1 MRIWTLIKIIAALV
15 VLGVM
20 AFTGM
25 LAYHITV
32 KPLGGVFAKII
43 PDPADV
49 VSTQKAED
57 VDKML
62 DASEMPDIEPGEK
75 AYQKA
80 IELIAT
86 GSTAEAR
93 EKLESIVN
101 IYPSSSTA
109 SEARRIV
116 GEMNLDEVLSAD
128 HMEGKSTYIV
138 KPGDAYNSIAN
149 KSRTNLD
156 CLMHLNGLTDL
167 ARLQPGDD
175 LIFLPLDYRI
185 LIEPQKKFLSLW
197 SGGKFIKDYPIVRI
211 EHSGPL
217 TALRTT
223 IDSRA
228 GFLDGKKILP
238 GGKGYLQ
245 SEKILQLA
253 KSPLQ
258 IRPMAA
264 SSEGGTVL
272 PRGVYLKTS
281 DMEELN
287 LLTRPG
293 NEVEIR
299 LSPR

>member
-1 MRIWTLIKIIAALV
+1 MRIWTLIKIIAALA

-20 AFTGM
+20 GFTGM

-32 KPLGGVFAKII
+32 KPLGGVFAKIV

-49 VSTQKAED
+49 VSTQHAEE

-62 DASEMPDIEPGEK
+62 DSKEMPDIEPGEK

-86 GSTAEAR
+86 GNSAEAR
-93 EKLESIVN
+93 EKLESIVTT
-101 IYPSSSTA
+101 YPSSSTA

-116 GEMNLDEVLSAD
+116 GEMNLDEILSPE
-128 HMEGKSTYIV
+128 HMEGKSTHVV
-138 KPGDAYNSIAN
+138 KPGDAYLSIAN
-149 KSRTNLD
+149 KNRTNLD
-156 CLMHLNGLTDL
+156 CLMLLNGLTDFGGL
-167 ARLQPGDD
+167 HPGDD
-175 LIFLPLDYRI
+175 LIVMPLDFRI

-197 SGGKFIKDYPIVRI
+197 SNGKFVKDYPIVRI
-211 EHSGPL
+211 EQLSSIA
-217 TALRTT
+217 ALKTT
-223 IDSRA
+223 VDSRA
-228 GFLDGKKILP
+228 GYFEGKKLVV
-238 GGKGYLQ
+238 GNKGYRQ
-245 SEKILQLA
+245 SEKVLQLA
-253 KSPLQ
+253 KSPIQ
-258 IRPMAA
+258 IRPLPP
-264 SSEGGTVL
+264 SSEGGTIL
-272 PRGVYLKTS
+272 PRGIYLKTS

>member
-1 MRIWTLIKIIAALV
+1 MRIWTLIKIIAALT

-20 AFTGM
+20 AFTAL

-32 KPLGGVFAKII
+32 RPLGGVFAKII

-49 VSTQKAED
+49 VSNQHAEA
-57 VDKML
+57 VDQML
-62 DASEMPDIEPGEK
+62 DSKEMPDIEPGEK

-86 GSTAEAR
+86 GSIADAR
-93 EKLESIVN
+93 EKLETIVN
-101 IYPSSSTA
+101 LYPSSSIA

-116 GEMNLDEVLSAD
+116 GEMNLDEILSSD
-128 HMEGKSTYIV
+128 HMEGKSTYLV
-138 KPGDAYNSIAN
+138 KPGDAYLSIVTKA
-149 KSRTNLD
+149 RTNLD

-167 ARLQPGDD
+167 GSLHPGDD
-175 LIFLPLDYRI
+175 FIILSLDFRI
-185 LIEPQKKFLSLW
+185 LIEPQRKLLSLW

-211 EHSGPL
+211 ESPATL
-217 TALRTT
+217 VALRTT
-223 IDSRA
+223 LDSRA
-228 GFLDGKKILP
+228 GFVEGKKLIV
-238 GGKGYLQ
+238 GNKGYRQ

-253 KSPLQ
+253 KSPIQ
-258 IRPMAA
+258 IRPMAG
-264 SSEGGTVL
+264 SSEGGAIL
-272 PRGVYLKTS
+272 PRGIYLKNS

>member
-1 MRIWTLIKIIAALV
+1 MRIWTLIKIIAALA

-20 AFTGM
+20 GFTGM

-32 KPLGGVFAKII
+32 RPLGGIFAKIV

-49 VSTQKAED
+49 VSTRHAEE

-62 DASEMPDIEPGEK
+62 DSKEMPDIEPGEK

-86 GSTAEAR
+86 GNPSEAR
-93 EKLESIVN
+93 EKLESIVTT
-101 IYPSSSTA
+101 YPSSSTA

-116 GEMNLDEVLSAD
+116 GEMNLDEVLSPE
-128 HMEGKSTYIV
+128 HMEGKLTHV
-138 KPGDAYNSIAN
+138 VQRGDSYLAIAN
-149 KSRTNLD
+149 KNRTNLE
-156 CLMHLNGLTDL
+156 CLMYLNGLTDFGGL
-167 ARLQPGDD
+167 HPGDE
-175 LIFLPLDYRI
+175 LIVMPLEFRI
-185 LIEPQKKFLSLW
+185 LIEPQKKFLSVW
-197 SGGKFIKDYPIVRI
+197 SNGKFVKDYPILRI
-211 EHSGPL
+211 EQLSSL
-217 TALRTT
+217 ASLKTT

-228 GFLDGKKILP
+228 GYVDGKKLTD
-238 GGKGYLQ
+238 GSKGYRH
-245 SEKILQLA
+245 SEKVLQLA
-253 KSPLQ
+253 KSPVQ
-258 IRPMAA
+258 IRPMPA
-264 SSEGGTVL
+264 SSEGGIVL
-272 PRGVYLKTS
+272 PRGIYLKNS

>member
-1 MRIWTLIKIIAALV
+1 MRIWTLIKIIAALA

-20 AFTGM
+20 GFTGM

-32 KPLGGVFAKII
+32 KPLGGIFAKII

-49 VSTQKAED
+49 VSTQHAEE

-62 DASEMPDIEPGEK
+62 DSKDMPDIEPGEK

-86 GSTAEAR
+86 GSSAEAR

-101 IYPSSSTA
+101 IYPSSSVA

-116 GEMNLDEVLSAD
+116 GEMNLDEILATD

-138 KPGDAYNSIAN
+138 KAGDAYLGIAN
-149 KSRTNLD
+149 KNRTNLD
-156 CLMHLNGLTDL
+156 CLMHLNGLTDFGGL
-167 ARLQPGDD
+167 HPGDD
-175 LIFLPLDYRI
+175 LIVMPLDYRI
-185 LIEPQKKFLSLW
+185 LIEPQKKVLSLW

-211 EHSGPL
+211 EHPGTL
-217 TALRTT
+217 AALRTT

-228 GFLDGKKILP
+228 GFLGGKKLVA
-238 GGKGYLQ
+238 GNKGYRE

-258 IRPMAA
+258 IRPMAG
-264 SSEGGTVL
+264 SSEAGSAL
-272 PRGVYLKTS
+272 PRGIYLKIS

>member
-1 MRIWTLIKIIAALV
+1 MRIWTLIKIIAALA

-20 AFTGM
+20 GFTGM
-25 LAYHITV
+25 LAYHISV
-32 KPLGGVFAKII
+32 KPLGGIFAKIV

-49 VSTQKAED
+49 VSNQHAEE

-62 DASEMPDIEPGEK
+62 DSKEMPDIEPGEK

-93 EKLESIVN
+93 EKLESIVTT
-101 IYPSSSTA
+101 YPSSTTA

-116 GEMNLDEVLSAD
+116 GEMNLDEILSPE
-128 HMEGKSTYIV
+128 HMEGKLTHVVQRGDSYLAIV
-138 KPGDAYNSIAN
+138 N
-149 KSRTNLD
+149 KQRTNLD
-156 CLMHLNGLTDL
+156 CLMLLNGLTDFGG
-167 ARLQPGDD
+167 LQPGDD
-175 LIFLPLDYRI
+175 LVVMPLEFRL

-197 SGGKFIKDYPIVRI
+197 SKGKFVKDYPIVRI
-211 EHSGPL
+211 EQLSSIA
-217 TALRTT
+217 ALKTT

-228 GFLDGKKILP
+228 GFYDGKKLVL
-238 GGKGYLQ
+238 GNKGYRQ
-245 SEKILQLA
+245 SDKVLQLA
-253 KSPLQ
+253 KSPIQ
-258 IRPMAA
+258 IRPMPA
-264 SSEGGTVL
+264 SNEAGTIL
-272 PRGVYLKTS
+272 PRGIYLKAS

>member
-1 MRIWTLIKIIAALV
+1 MRIWTLIKIIAALA

-20 AFTGM
+20 GFTGM

-32 KPLGGVFAKII
+32 KPLGGIFAKII

-49 VSTQKAED
+49 VSTQHAEE

-62 DASEMPDIEPGEK
+62 DSKDMPDIEPGEK

-86 GSTAEAR
+86 GSSPEAR
-93 EKLESIVN
+93 EKLETIVN
-101 IYPSSSTA
+101 LYPSSSIA

-116 GEMNLDEVLSAD
+116 GEMNLDEILSVD

-138 KPGDAYNSIAN
+138 KPGDSFIPIAN
-149 KSRTNLD
+149 KNRTNLD
-156 CLMHLNGLTDL
+156 CIMYLNGLTEL
-167 ARLQPGDD
+167 GGLHPGDD
-175 LIFLPLDYRI
+175 LIVMPLDFRI
-185 LIEPQKKFLSLW
+185 LIEPQRKFLSLW

-211 EHSGPL
+211 EHPG
-217 TALRTT
+217 AIAAIRTT

-228 GFLDGKKILP
+228 GFLEGKKLVA
-238 GGKGYLQ
+238 GNKGYRQ

-258 IRPMAA
+258 IRPMAG

-272 PRGVYLKTS
+272 PRGIYLKTS